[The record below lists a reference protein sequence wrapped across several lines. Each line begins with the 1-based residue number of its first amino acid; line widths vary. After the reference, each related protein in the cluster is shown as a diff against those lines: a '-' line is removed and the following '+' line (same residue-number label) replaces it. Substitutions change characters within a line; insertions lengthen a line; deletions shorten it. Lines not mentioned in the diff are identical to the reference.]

1 MLALLSVAELL
12 GMSVWFAA
20 SAVAPQLRSTWGL
33 SVSEAGWLTTA
44 VQLGFVVGTV
54 VAALLNL
61 ADVIPSR
68 RYFAVSALLAGLAN
82 AALLTAGSFG
92 VALGLRFATG
102 FFLAG
107 VYPPGMKMGWSRHRV
122 RDLEHDGER
131 RTRRIAGRSRVS

>member
-33 SVSEAGWLTTA
+33 SVSEAGWLTTS
-44 VQLGFVVGTV
+44 VQLGFVVGTI

-68 RYFAVSALLAGLAN
+68 RYFAVSALLAGLC
-82 AALLTAGSFG
+82 GSRP
-92 VALGLRFATG
+92 ASSSPACTLRG
-102 FFLAG
+102 
-107 VYPPGMKMGWSRHRV
+107 
-122 RDLEHDGER
+122 
-131 RTRRIAGRSRVS
+131 